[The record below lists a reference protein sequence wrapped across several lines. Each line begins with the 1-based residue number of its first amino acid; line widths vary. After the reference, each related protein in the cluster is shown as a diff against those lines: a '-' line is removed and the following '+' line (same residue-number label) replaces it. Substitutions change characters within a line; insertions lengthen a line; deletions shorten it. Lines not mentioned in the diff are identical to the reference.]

1 MRIAIALVI
10 VIAARLFPPL
20 PGLTIAGQAVL
31 GVAGAGF
38 VLWIS
43 SGIPLGVAAILVLA
57 LLGTVPGL
65 APAAVFSGFASP
77 VVFFLLG
84 SVALGAA
91 VEQSG
96 LARRAARRLVSGA
109 RRSPA
114 RLYWQMLAGLPL
126 LAFVL
131 PSAITRNALLVPAY
145 RDALERMG
153 APPATA
159 RALLL
164 ALGVLNPLAS
174 SALLTGGLASMTAS
188 TLLGG
193 FSWLRWFALMAPP
206 YYALLF
212 LGGIVLRL
220 TAGRMPADDHRGREE
235 GARTPLSTAEWRTLV
250 VLGLTSALWLTDA
263 IHGLSPAIPA
273 LFGATVLVAPRI
285 GVMTWRELESRL
297 SWTLILTLGAS
308 LSLAQAL
315 NTTGAA
321 AWLGRHLLTALAG
334 VASHPPLM
342 IATLVIAVALIH
354 LAVTSL
360 SACLAL
366 VLPVVTAAG
375 LAAGLNPFVCGLVAT
390 ITIDAVIFYPVQTA
404 TNLMAYEAGYYD
416 ARTVL
421 RFGLAMLALTLIVT
435 LALTLPYWR
444 ILGLPLMSR

>member
-1 MRIAIALVI
+1 MHIAVALIVV
-10 VIAARLFPPL
+10 VIARLLPPL

-31 GVAGAGF
+31 GVAAAGF

-43 SGIPLGVAAILVLA
+43 SGIPLGVAAIVVLA
-57 LLGTVPGL
+57 LLGTVPSL
-65 APAAVFSGFASP
+65 PPSAVFAGFASP

-84 SVALGAA
+84 SIALGAA
-91 VEQSG
+91 VEQTG

-109 RRSPA
+109 RRSPT

-153 APPATA
+153 APTAT
-159 RALLL
+159 RRVLLL
-164 ALGVLNPLAS
+164 ALGVLNPLTS

-193 FSWLRWFALMAPP
+193 VSWLRWFSLMAPP

-212 LGGIVLRL
+212 LGGIVLRI
-220 TAGRMPADDHRGREE
+220 TAGRMPAGDRDERDDVGR
-235 GARTPLSTAEWRTLV
+235 APLSAAEWRTLT
-250 VLGLTSALWLTDA
+250 VLGVTSVLWLTDA
-263 IHGLSPAIPA
+263 VHGLSPAIPA
-273 LFGATVLVAPRI
+273 LFGATVLVAPGI

-297 SWTLILTLGAS
+297 SWTLVLTLGAS

-321 AWLGRHLLTALAG
+321 AWLGRHLLAVLAG
-334 VASHPPLM
+334 AASHPLVM
-342 IATLVIAVALIH
+342 IGMLVIAVALIH

-416 ARTVL
+416 APTVL
-421 RFGLAMLALTLIVT
+421 RFGLAMLALTLFVT
-435 LALTLPYWR
+435 LALALPYWR
-444 ILGLPLMSR
+444 LLGVPLVTP

>member
-1 MRIAIALVI
+1 MSIVVALFFV
-10 VIAARLFPPL
+10 VAARLFPAL
-20 PGLTIAGQAVL
+20 PGLTIAGQTVL
-31 GVAGAGF
+31 GVAAAGF

-43 SGIPLGVAAILVLA
+43 PRIPLGVTACLVLA

-65 APAAVFSGFASP
+65 PPSAAFSGFASP

-91 VEQSG
+91 VEQTG
-96 LARRAARRLVSGA
+96 LARRAARRLAHGA

-145 RDALERMG
+145 REALGNLR
-153 APPATA
+153 APTATG
-159 RALLL
+159 RALML

-174 SALLTGGLASMTAS
+174 SALLTGGIASMTAA

-193 FSWLRWFALMAPP
+193 VSWMRWFALMAPP
-206 YYALLF
+206 YYALLL
-212 LGGIVLRL
+212 LGGLVLRL
-220 TAGRMPADDHRGREE
+220 TAGRMSAVDHDGRDQVAPA
-235 GARTPLSTAEWRTLV
+235 PLSTAEWRTLA
-250 VLGLTSALWLTDA
+250 VLGVTSALWLTDSL
-263 IHGLSPAIPA
+263 HGLSPAIPA
-273 LFGATVLVAPRI
+273 LFGAAVLVAPGI

-297 SWTLILTLGAS
+297 SWTLVLTLGAS

-315 NTTGAA
+315 TTTGAA

-334 VASHPPLM
+334 AGSHPHLM
-342 IATLVIAVALIH
+342 LATLVIAVALIH

-360 SACLAL
+360 AACLAL

-390 ITIDAVIFYPVQTA
+390 ITIDAVILYPVQTA
-404 TNLMAYEAGYYD
+404 TNLMAYETGYYD
-416 ARTVL
+416 TLTVL
-421 RFGLAMLALTLIVT
+421 KFGLAMLALTLTVT
-435 LALTLPYWR
+435 LSLALPYWR
-444 ILGLPLMSR
+444 ILGLPLTP